1 MTAIA
6 LQSLNFSGKLLNV
19 FYNGVKKTLQ
29 GIMIGW
35 IIARQ
40 TQANQHVARQLIDI
54 GEYHSS
60 EYWNLVSDLNT
71 KCIQSI
77 HKEFGINEK

>member
-6 LQSLNFSGKLLNV
+6 LQSLNFSGKLLSTLWK
-19 FYNGVKKTLQ
+19 GTKKTLQ

-40 TQANQHVARQLIDI
+40 TQANQHIARQLVDS
-54 GEYHSS
+54 GEYHRE
-60 EYWNLVSDLNT
+60 EYWNLLHQLNA
-71 KCIQSI
+71 KCISSI
-77 HKEFGINEK
+77 HKEFKV

>member
-6 LQSLNFSGKLLNV
+6 LQSLNFSGKLLSTLWK
-19 FYNGVKKTLQ
+19 GTKKTLQ

-40 TQANQHVARQLIDI
+40 TQANQHIARQLVDS
-54 GEYHSS
+54 GEYRRD
-60 EYWNLVSDLNT
+60 EYWNLLHKLNAE
-71 KCIQSI
+71 CISSI
-77 HKEFGINEK
+77 HKEFKV

>member
-19 FYNGVKKTLQ
+19 LYTGVKKTLQ
-29 GIMIGW
+29 GIMIGL

-40 TQANQHVARQLIDI
+40 TQANQHVARQLIDT
-54 GEYHSS
+54 GEYRSD
-60 EYWNLVSDLNT
+60 EYWNLLSDLNA

-77 HKEFGINEK
+77 HKEFGVNEK

>member
-1 MTAIA
+1 
-6 LQSLNFSGKLLNV
+6 
-19 FYNGVKKTLQ
+19 
-29 GIMIGW
+29 MIGW

-40 TQANQHVARQLIDI
+40 TQANQHVARQLIDT
-54 GEYHSS
+54 GEYRAE